1 MDKIDGRTPGID
13 KNNNV
18 EIYKYVAAF
27 FFVLIFIY
35 SCLHVCTRSII
46 I

>member
-1 MDKIDGRTPGID
+1 
-13 KNNNV
+13 
-18 EIYKYVAAF
+18 VAAF

>member
-1 MDKIDGRTPGID
+1 
-13 KNNNV
+13 
-18 EIYKYVAAF
+18 VAAF
-27 FFVLIFIY
+27 FFVLIFSY

>member
-1 MDKIDGRTPGID
+1 
-13 KNNNV
+13 
-18 EIYKYVAAF
+18 VAAS
-27 FFVLIFIY
+27 FFVLIFSY